1 MAILRYKYRRRVSSA
16 KESETSWF
24 DFEFVSC
31 ALLIVHLQYH
41 TEQKTP
47 NPDQL
52 WPILNISQ
60 TPLSHLRVLKSKSV
74 PGKRGSTKSLKTCP
88 AIRLSSFPTDEPSRR
103 LCLPKIENP
112 PKSWRGISTVSAA
125 ISLKK
130 TPDSDSE
137 SLSFVCNA
145 DWPLEDENQQVD
157 LACLDVLKGG
167 EAELNRELLQAAYVN
182 LVNGGALVASS
193 DNPKDKWLFEQ
204 MQSFDKSVKV
214 RHFDDGVVYYVIKKK
229 PLKKVRNF
237 ECQIAFRDE
246 DNLIQLLTRPGV
258 FAHRQFDNGA
268 RQILDLVEVFPE
280 CNIIDIG
287 CGSGPV
293 SLALA
298 KREPTAN
305 LFAIDSYSRA
315 IDCLRRSAELNG
327 LTNVTAELNHD
338 GWLGD
343 RRGKF
348 DMAVAN
354 PPYYAEFR
362 IAEHFIKTAV
372 QALRTGGRLVLVTR
386 LPKWYRENL
395 GTWLDEVEV
404 FESRRYHI
412 ATGITRA

>member
-1 MAILRYKYRRRVSSA
+1 MADPQQTPDPAFLPPRTKVKIRSGEARLYEVAKNLPGNSIVVVSNGRAQSASLFAKHRKSA
-16 KESETSWF
+16 KVVAWYLDSYRCQLAKEDASSSSE
-24 DFEFVSC
+24 
-31 ALLIVHLQYH
+31 L
-41 TEQKTP
+41 
-47 NPDQL
+47 
-52 WPILNISQ
+52 
-60 TPLSHLRVLKSKSV
+60 
-74 PGKRGSTKSLKTCP
+74 
-88 AIRLSSFPTDEPSRR
+88 
-103 LCLPKIENP
+103 
-112 PKSWRGISTVSAA
+112 
-125 ISLKK
+125 
-130 TPDSDSE
+130 
-137 SLSFVCNA
+137 LSFVCAA
-145 DWPLEDENQQVD
+145 DWPIEEENKQVD

-182 LVNGGALVASS
+182 LIDGGALVASS

-204 MQSFDKSVKV
+204 MQNFDKSVKV
-214 RHFDDGVVYYVIKKK
+214 RKFDDAVVYYVIKKK

-237 ECQIAFRDE
+237 ECEIAFRDE

-268 RQILDLVEVFPE
+268 RQILDLVEVFPD

-298 KREPTAN
+298 KRDSTAN

-338 GWLGD
+338 GELGD
-343 RRGKF
+343 RAGTF

-372 QALRTGGRLVLVTR
+372 KALRTGGRLVLVTR